1 MKYVDLLGVTYHAST
16 MATGFGSHLA
26 IPLLRNLIPE
36 DKDYVKV
43 DEQQVSKA
51 VEDSMRVL
59 FYRDARSGENYSV
72 VIIKIDEN
80 TGELNFQFI
89 KDAKVQNQSWKF
101 AGILEDMVVH
111 NNRVIS
117 IRDLNLLFQ
126 LSCRIFFL

>member
-1 MKYVDLLGVTYHAST
+1 

-80 TGELNFQFI
+80 TGELSFQFI
-89 KDAKVQNQSWKF
+89 KDAKVQNQSWNLP
-101 AGILEDMVVH
+101 GILEDMVVH

-117 IRDLNLLFQ
+117 IQDLNLLFQ

>member
-1 MKYVDLLGVTYHAST
+1 

-80 TGELNFQFI
+80 TGELSFQFI

-101 AGILEDMVVH
+101 AGD
-111 NNRVIS
+111 
-117 IRDLNLLFQ
+117 IRGYGSSQ
-126 LSCRIFFL
+126 Q